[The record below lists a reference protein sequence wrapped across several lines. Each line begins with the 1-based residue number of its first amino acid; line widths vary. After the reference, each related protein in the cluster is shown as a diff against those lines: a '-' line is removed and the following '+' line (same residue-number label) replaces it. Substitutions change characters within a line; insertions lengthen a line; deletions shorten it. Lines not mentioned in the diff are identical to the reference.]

1 MKEEVIEILKE
12 YGGEIGIIDFD
23 IKFRY
28 QGVLITDVVL
38 TAEEEIQFW
47 SGNPEGSHSE
57 EIILDEGATYDIY
70 GLIIDSF

>member
-47 SGNPEGSHSE
+47 SGNPECSHSE